1 MVKNRKRTKQV
12 ILLIDETNS
21 FLKENKVK
29 DINDSLFRFVR
40 DLLVKNRMYNG
51 YNFYKDE
58 EVKLENGDLV
68 TKMVLAGSCTD
79 YDYLQLW

>member
-40 DLLVKNRMYNG
+40 DLLIKNRMYNG

-58 EVKLENGDLV
+58 EVKLENGDIV
-68 TKMVLAGSCTD
+68 TKMVLAGSYTD

>member
-51 YNFYKDE
+51 YNFYKDK
-58 EVKLENGDLV
+58 EVKLENGDV
-68 TKMVLAGSCTD
+68 ATKMVLAGSCTD

>member
-1 MVKNRKRTKQV
+1 MIKNRKRTKQV

-40 DLLVKNRMYNG
+40 DLLIKNRMYNG

-58 EVKLENGDLV
+58 EIKLENGDIA
-68 TKMVLAGSCTD
+68 TKMVLACSCTD

>member
-1 MVKNRKRTKQV
+1 MIKNRKRTKQI

-51 YNFYKDE
+51 YNFYKDK
-58 EVKLENGDLV
+58 EVKLENGDTA
-68 TKMVLAGSCTD
+68 TKMVLAGPCTD

>member
-1 MVKNRKRTKQV
+1 MIKNRKRTKQV

-51 YNFYKDE
+51 FNFYKDE
-58 EVKLENGDLV
+58 EVKLENGNISI
-68 TKMVLAGSCTD
+68 KMVLSGSCTD

>member
-1 MVKNRKRTKQV
+1 MIKNRKRTKQV

-40 DLLVKNRMYNG
+40 DLLIKNRMYNG

-58 EVKLENGDLV
+58 EVKLENIS

>member
-1 MVKNRKRTKQV
+1 MIKNRKRTKQV

-40 DLLVKNRMYNG
+40 DLLIKNRMYNVD
-51 YNFYKDE
+51 NFYKDE
-58 EVKLENGDLV
+58 EIKVENGDV
-68 TKMVLAGSCTD
+68 ATKMVLAGSCTD

>member
-1 MVKNRKRTKQV
+1 MIKNRKRTKQV

-40 DLLVKNRMYNG
+40 DLLIKNRMYNG
-51 YNFYKDE
+51 YNFYTDE
-58 EVKLENGDLV
+58 EVKFENGDVATKLV
-68 TKMVLAGSCTD
+68 FAGSCTD

>member
-58 EVKLENGDLV
+58 EFKLENGDV
-68 TKMVLAGSCTD
+68 ATKMVLAGSCTD

>member
-1 MVKNRKRTKQV
+1 MIKNRKRTKQV
-12 ILLIDETNS
+12 ILLIDKTNS

-58 EVKLENGDLV
+58 EVKLENGDV
-68 TKMVLAGSCTD
+68 ATKMILAGSCTD

>member
-1 MVKNRKRTKQV
+1 MIKNRKRTKQV

-51 YNFYKDE
+51 YNFYKDK
-58 EVKLENGDLV
+58 EVKVENGDTA

>member
-1 MVKNRKRTKQV
+1 MNKIIITGGTG
-12 ILLIDETNS
+12 LIGSHLIS

-58 EVKLENGDLV
+58 EIKLENGDV
-68 TKMVLAGSCTD
+68 ATKMILAGSCTD

>member
-1 MVKNRKRTKQV
+1 MIKNRKRTKQV

-40 DLLVKNRMYNG
+40 DLLIKNRMYNG

-58 EVKLENGDLV
+58 EVKLENGDIA
-68 TKMVLAGSCTD
+68 TKMVLACSCTD